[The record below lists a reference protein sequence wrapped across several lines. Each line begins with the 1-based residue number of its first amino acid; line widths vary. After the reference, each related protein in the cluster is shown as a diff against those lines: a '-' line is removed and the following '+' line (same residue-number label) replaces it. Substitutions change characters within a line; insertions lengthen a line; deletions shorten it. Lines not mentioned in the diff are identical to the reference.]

1 MYKLFAV
8 FSGVLIALMV
18 TCNGSLSRNIGDE
31 LSLIVIHLLGLITIV
46 GILIIRK
53 KDVPKLKNIPIYL
66 FSAGALGVF
75 MVFSNNI
82 CFNYL
87 GVSLTLALGLLGQSI
102 ASCIIDHFGLF
113 GMEVSK
119 FKKEKLFGFILI
131 FIGIISMVIY

>member
-8 FSGVLIALMV
+8 FSGILIALMV
-18 TCNGSLSRNIGDE
+18 TFNGSLSNNIGDYS
-31 LSLIVIHLLGLITIV
+31 SLIIIHLVGLITITC
-46 GILIIRK
+46 ILIVQKVSI
-53 KDVPKLKNIPIYL
+53 PKLQDIPIYL
-66 FSAGALGVF
+66 FSAGAIGVF

-87 GVSLTLALGLLGQSI
+87 GVSLTLVLGLSGQSI

-119 FKKEKLFGFILI
+119 FQKEKLLGFILI

>member
-1 MYKLFAV
+1 MYRLFAV

-18 TCNGSLSRNIGDE
+18 TFNGSLSNNIGDY
-31 LSLIVIHLLGLITIV
+31 SALIIIHLVGLITIIC
-46 GILIIRK
+46 ILIVK
-53 KDVPKLKNIPIYL
+53 KVSIPRLQKIPTYL

-87 GVSLTLALGLLGQSI
+87 GVSLTLVLGLSGQSI
-102 ASCIIDHFGLF
+102 TSCIIDHFGLF

-119 FKKEKLFGFILI
+119 FQKEKLLGFILI

>member
-8 FSGVLIALMV
+8 FSGILIALMV
-18 TCNGSLSRNIGDE
+18 TFNGSLSNNIGDYS
-31 LSLIVIHLLGLITIV
+31 SLIIIHLVGLITITC
-46 GILIIRK
+46 ILIVQKVSIPELQ
-53 KDVPKLKNIPIYL
+53 DIPIYL
-66 FSAGALGVF
+66 FSAGAIGVF

-87 GVSLTLALGLLGQSI
+87 GVSLTLVLGLSGQSI

-119 FKKEKLFGFILI
+119 FQKEKLLGFILI